1 MTPSADRPSRK
12 RTILGIAL
20 LFAVVIVPFLWLGA
34 RFDVYTMAAMRDR
47 DTAGFA
53 IVAFLLLAA
62 DIILPIP
69 SSVVATAAGSVL
81 GPWLGSIVSAAGL
94 SFGAVAMFVAMRTAG
109 APLVRGLVGDDDH
122 DRLVAL
128 TAAHGPWIVALL
140 RPVPVLSEASVI
152 ALGAVRA
159 PWLASI
165 VSILLSSTV
174 TAAIYAT
181 LGAVAQRQS
190 SEVLLIAAALLPPAL
205 AWVIARRLLRAKPSR
220 HDPPTHADT

>member
-1 MTPSADRPSRK
+1 MTPSAGRPSRK
-12 RTILGIAL
+12 RTFLGIAL

-34 RFDVYTMAAMRDR
+34 WFDSYTIAAMSNR

-53 IVAFLLLAA
+53 VGVFVLLAA

-69 SSVVATAAGSVL
+69 SSVVATAAGSML

-94 SFGAVAMFVAMRTAG
+94 SFGAVAMFAVMRTAG
-109 APLVRGLVGDDDH
+109 APLARRLIGDDDH

-128 TAAHGPWIVALL
+128 ASAHGPWIVALL

-174 TAAIYAT
+174 TATVYAT
-181 LGAVAQRQS
+181 LGAVARRQS
-190 SEVLLIAAALLPPAL
+190 SELLLIAAALLPPAL
-205 AWVIARRLLRAKPSR
+205 AWVIAHRLLRTKPGR
-220 HDPPTHADT
+220 GDLVP

>member
-1 MTPSADRPSRK
+1 MTPSAGRQSRK
-12 RTILGIAL
+12 RTPLGIAL

-34 RFDVYTMAAMRDR
+34 WFDSYTIAAMSNRDA
-47 DTAGFA
+47 TGFA
-53 IVAFLLLAA
+53 IVVFVLLAA

-69 SSVVATAAGSVL
+69 SSVVATAAGSML

-94 SFGAVAMFVAMRTAG
+94 SFGAVAMFVVMRIAG
-109 APLVRGLVGDDDH
+109 APLARGLIGEDDH

-128 TAAHGPWIVALL
+128 AAAHGPWIVALL

-174 TAAIYAT
+174 TATVYAT
-181 LGAVAQRQS
+181 LGAVARRQS
-190 SEVLLIAAALLPPAL
+190 SELLLIAAALLPPAL
-205 AWVIARRLLRAKPSR
+205 AWVIAHRLLRTKPGR
-220 HDPPTHADT
+220 GDLVP

>member
-1 MTPSADRPSRK
+1 MIPSADRPSRK

-20 LFAVVIVPFLWLGA
+20 LFAVIIVPFLWLGA
-34 RFDVYTMAAMRDR
+34 RFDSYTIAAMGDR
-47 DTAGFA
+47 DTAEFA

-81 GPWLGSIVSAAGL
+81 GPWLGTIVSAAGL
-94 SFGAVAMFVAMRTAG
+94 SFGAVAMFAVMRTAG
-109 APLVRGLVGDDDH
+109 SPLARRLIGERDY
-122 DRLVAL
+122 DRYVAL
-128 TAAHGPWIVALL
+128 AAAHGPWIVALL
-140 RPVPVLSEASVI
+140 RPVPVLSEASVV

-174 TAAIYAT
+174 TAAVYAT
-181 LGAVAQRQS
+181 LGAMAQRQS
-190 SEVLLIAAALLPPAL
+190 SALLLIAAALLPPAL
-205 AWVIARRLLRAKPSR
+205 AWLIAHRLLRAKPVRSGLA
-220 HDPPTHADT
+220 P